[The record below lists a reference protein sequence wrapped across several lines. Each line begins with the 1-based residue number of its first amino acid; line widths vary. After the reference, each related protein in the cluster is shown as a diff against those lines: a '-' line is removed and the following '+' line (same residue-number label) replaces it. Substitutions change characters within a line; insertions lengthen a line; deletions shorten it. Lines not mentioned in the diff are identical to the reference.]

1 MLQQAIDAI
10 RNGEIDLFN
19 EANEPQSSDF
29 QDGWEA
35 DGWWINDDNSIVN
48 QVAGSSG
55 VYLIEYTPDGEL
67 IRDGRPWQM
76 TV

>member
-10 RNGEIDLFN
+10 RNGTIEQFN
-19 EANEPQSSDF
+19 KDNEPASSSF
-29 QDGWEA
+29 LDGWEA
-35 DGWWINDDNSIVN
+35 DGWWINNDHSIVN

-55 VYLIEYTPDGEL
+55 VYLIEYTSAGDL